1 MGGDW
6 TIHEHNNRNKSSRNA
21 ISPVPFA
28 VQMDWIRL
36 DRIDLNWIVV
46 VRMIG

>member
-1 MGGDW
+1 MLF
-6 TIHEHNNRNKSSRNA
+6 IYKLHYCRNA

-36 DRIDLNWIVV
+36 DRIDLNWIVAV
-46 VRMIG
+46 GMIG